1 MTRQLSR
8 SHCILHFCFRSLF
21 TLFYF
26 STLRFLGW
34 FINPELCETRVHMF
48 MVGTDISLPTA
59 LPDESQPKRKDT
71 FFMSLRGFDRMA
83 TFEAPGV
90 RRACLFTYLSLL
102 SFHRAVFNLQWGFF
116 LSALSCL
123 PHTVTQSRL
132 DFQIW
137 IVLSSVSFSKRFSKP
152 IFCF

>member
-48 MVGTDISLPTA
+48 MVGTDISFPTA
-59 LPDESQPKRKDT
+59 LPDESQHQRERIPFSCLWGALTEWQHLKPQEWEGLAY
-71 FFMSLRGFDRMA
+71 SLISHYCPS
-83 TFEAPGV
+83 TV
-90 RRACLFTYLSLL
+90 LSLTF
-102 SFHRAVFNLQWGFF
+102 SGFF
-116 LSALSCL
+116 LIC
-123 PHTVTQSRL
+123 
-132 DFQIW
+132 I
-137 IVLSSVSFSKRFSKP
+137 ILSSTYSYSIPSGFSDLNRAL
-152 IFCF
+152 ICLIL

>member
-8 SHCILHFCFRSLF
+8 SHCILHFRFRSLF

-59 LPDESQPKRKDT
+59 LPDESQHQRERIPFSCLWGALTEWQHLKPQEWEGLAY
-71 FFMSLRGFDRMA
+71 SLISHYCPS
-83 TFEAPGV
+83 TV
-90 RRACLFTYLSLL
+90 LSLTF
-102 SFHRAVFNLQWGFF
+102 SGFF
-116 LSALSCL
+116 LNLHYPVFHIQL
-123 PHTVTQSRL
+123 LNP
-132 DFQIW
+132 IW
-137 IVLSSVSFSKRFSKP
+137 IFRIVLSSVSFSKRFSKP